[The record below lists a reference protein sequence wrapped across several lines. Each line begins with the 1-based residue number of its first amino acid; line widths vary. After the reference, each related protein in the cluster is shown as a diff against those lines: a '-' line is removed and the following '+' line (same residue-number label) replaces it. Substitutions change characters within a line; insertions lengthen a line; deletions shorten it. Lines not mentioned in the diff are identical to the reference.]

1 MSYSLGV
8 DLGTTFVAAA
18 VAHDSQVEMFTL
30 GDRSVVS
37 PSAVYVREDGTM
49 ITGDAA
55 VRQAVAKPDRVG
67 REFKRR
73 LGDPIP
79 VILGGVAH
87 SVTNLL
93 GAVLRDVVAVVRD
106 TEGAPPASIVLT
118 HPANW
123 GPFRRELFD
132 EVPELAGLTGAD
144 AVPLRTVT
152 EPEGAAA
159 HYAASRRLAEGDVVA
174 VYDLGGGTFDAT
186 VLRKQGDGIEILG
199 TPEGIERLGGV
210 DFDEAILAHVN
221 FQAGGALT
229 ELDMGDLQTSVAMAR
244 LRQDCVLAKE
254 ALSIDSE
261 TTIPV
266 FLPHRHFE
274 VRLAAD
280 EFESMIRAQIES
292 TIGALTRTLRS
303 AHVAPDELSAV
314 LLVGG
319 SSRIPLVGR
328 MLSESLGRPIVVDT
342 HPKYAVALGAAELA
356 RADRDTGAR
365 PDRGASWSDAPAV
378 AGAGGAAGSAA
389 AAGAAGAAGIAGASG
404 ASGAPG
410 AAGTFGAAGAAGTFG
425 AAGAAGTFGAAGAA
439 GTFGAAGAAGT
450 FG

>member
-159 HYAASRRLAEGDVVA
+159 PRATSSPATTWAAAPSTRPSCASR
-174 VYDLGGGTFDAT
+174 AT
-186 VLRKQGDGIEILG
+186 ASR
-199 TPEGIERLGGV
+199 
-210 DFDEAILAHVN
+210 
-221 FQAGGALT
+221 
-229 ELDMGDLQTSVAMAR
+229 SWAR
-244 LRQDCVLAKE
+244 R
-254 ALSIDSE
+254 
-261 TTIPV
+261 
-266 FLPHRHFE
+266 R
-274 VRLAAD
+274 
-280 EFESMIRAQIES
+280 
-292 TIGALTRTLRS
+292 
-303 AHVAPDELSAV
+303 
-314 LLVGG
+314 G
-319 SSRIPLVGR
+319 SSG
-328 MLSESLGRPIVVDT
+328 S
-342 HPKYAVALGAAELA
+342 
-356 RADRDTGAR
+356 
-365 PDRGASWSDAPAV
+365 
-378 AGAGGAAGSAA
+378 AGSTSTRRSWRTSTSRPAA
-389 AAGAAGAAGIAGASG
+389 R
-404 ASGAPG
+404 
-410 AAGTFGAAGAAGTFG
+410 
-425 AAGAAGTFGAAGAA
+425 
-439 GTFGAAGAAGT
+439 
-450 FG
+450 